1 MGIEKKYDVIVVGG
15 GLAGL
20 TAGAYTSKD
29 GLSTLVIEMGEKT
42 GGLVN
47 SFVVDGFHFDGG
59 IRAFENSGI
68 IFPMLKELG
77 IKLDFVKNPVS
88 IGVEDHFLKL
98 GNKESIFEYNTFLKE
113 LFPEDQSNIDQITNQ
128 IEKVM
133 GYMDVLYGIDNPLF
147 VDVKNDKEYLFKTL
161 LPWLFKY
168 SVNIKKAKKLNKPI
182 NDYMKEFTTNQV
194 LIDMIT
200 QHFFK
205 ETPSFFALSY
215 FSLYLD
221 YSYPLGGTGVL
232 AKKVSEFIESKN
244 GEILLNTKAEKI
256 DVKSKTIET
265 NAGQKFSY
273 GKLIWSAD
281 MKFLYDSINYENE
294 KIKSHK
300 ELIKKNKG
308 GDSVFSLFIGIDID
322 KAFFEKTCGPHLF
335 YTPVKEGLSSISKEL
350 LYGTKEWIKE
360 YLRLTTY
367 EISCP
372 VLRDESLAPFGK
384 SGIIISTLLDYE
396 IVRRASDEGWYS
408 ELKQLCETE
417 IINILENSIFKG
429 FKDKII
435 FKSSSTPLTVER
447 ITGNLGGAIT
457 GWSFETE
464 KIPSENRFPKI
475 QESVNTFLPD
485 VYQAGQWTFSPSGL
499 PVSILTGRLAAREVL
514 KK

>member
-1 MGIEKKYDVIVVGG
+1 MNGKTYDIIVVGG

-20 TAGAYTSKD
+20 TAGAYTSKE
-29 GLSTLVIEMGEKT
+29 GLRTLVIEMGEKT

-47 SFVVDGFHFDGG
+47 SFVSEGFHFDGG

-77 IKLDFVKNPVS
+77 IKIDFVKNPVS
-88 IGVEDHFLKL
+88 IGIEDKYLKL
-98 GNKESIFEYNTFLKE
+98 GNKESLNEYNDFLKDI
-113 LFPEDQSNIDQITNQ
+113 FPENQKDIDKITEQIK
-128 IEKVM
+128 KVM

-168 SVNIKKAKKLNKPI
+168 SINIKKAKALNKPI
-182 NDYMKEFTTNQV
+182 NDYMKEFTSNQI

-232 AKKVSEFIESKN
+232 AREMNKFIEKNN
-244 GEILLNTKAEKI
+244 GEILLNTKVIELDI
-256 DVKSKTIET
+256 DNKSVLT
-265 NAGQKFSY
+265 NGGNELKY
-273 GKLIWSAD
+273 KKLIWAGD
-281 MKFLYDSINYENE
+281 MTTLYDSIKSRNE
-294 KIKSHK
+294 KILAQK

-308 GDSVFSLFIGIDID
+308 GDSVFSLFLGIDLD
-322 KAFFEKTCGPHLF
+322 KTFFQQKCGAHMF
-335 YTPVKEGLSSISKEL
+335 YTPKKQGISTIETSFEKDSVDWL
-350 LYGTKEWIKE
+350 KE
-360 YLRLTTY
+360 YLELTTY

-372 VLRDESLAPFGK
+372 VLRDENLVPKGK
-384 SGIIISTLLDYE
+384 SGLIISTLLDYE
-396 IVRRASDEGWYS
+396 IVKKASEEGSYE
-408 ELKQLCETE
+408 ELKKTCENQ
-417 IINILENSIFKG
+417 IIDILDSTIFKG
-429 FKDKII
+429 IKDKILYR
-435 FKSSSTPLTVER
+435 SSSTPITIER
-447 ITGNLGGAIT
+447 ITGNSGGAIT

-464 KIPSENRFPKI
+464 KIPCENRFQKI
-475 QESVNTFLPD
+475 QESVNTILPD

-499 PVSILTGRLAAREVL
+499 PVSILTGRLAAREVM